1 MGRISKPYRFSTGV
15 IDPDSLNADFDTIY
29 TLVNGGLDGSNI
41 AEGGIEADNLN
52 DSISPDVRWSETF
65 RNYVVSGLV
74 VTDSGLDC
82 VVTAGIAYISG
93 NRVTPSSSGHTVADD
108 ATTYCDL
115 SSDGTFSWNSNASPL
130 AGYLRLAKIVSAGGV
145 IPGGPTDM
153 RNFAPLSVWDLESTL
168 VSTNDA
174 TNATATYAT
183 LLSATML
190 DVEAGDTLIMALS
203 GVFSA
208 GAALL
213 TTLNFKVGGAA
224 QTAEPS
230 YDMEVASKN
239 KVITFISLHAVTA
252 DAPTLVVDLQW
263 KASTSAITAK
273 KDVTGIYVLRL
284 RPTR

>member
-1 MGRISKPYRFSTGV
+1 MGIVSKPYRFSTGV

-65 RNYVVSGLV
+65 RNYVVSDLV

-130 AGYLRLAKIVSAGGV
+130 DGYLRLWKIVSATGACV
-145 IPGGPTDM
+145 LTDM
-153 RNFAPLSVWDLESTL
+153 RNFSPLSVWDLES
-168 VSTNDA
+168 STSVTSADI
-174 TNATATYAT
+174 TSTSMVT
-183 LLSATML
+183 LLTVTML
-190 DVEAGDTLIMALS
+190 DVEAGDTLIMVMNGDFIATASL
-203 GVFSA
+203 
-208 GAALL
+208 AADF
-213 TTLNFKVGGAA
+213 NFTVGGVA
-224 QTAEPS
+224 QPLTFDHYVTTAQHQT
-230 YDMEVASKN
+230 
-239 KVITFISLHAVTA
+239 ITVISLYAVAT
-252 DAPTLVVDLQW
+252 DAATLAVEIQGKV
-263 KASTSAITAK
+263 SGSAL
-273 KDVTGIYVLRL
+273 GQRHRGLYVLRL

>member
-15 IDPDSLNADFDTIY
+15 IDPDRLNADFDTIY

-65 RNYVVSGLV
+65 RNYVVSDLV

-130 AGYLRLAKIVSAGGV
+130 DGYLRLWKIVSATGACV
-145 IPGGPTDM
+145 LTDM
-153 RNFAPLSVWDLESTL
+153 RNFAPLSVWDLESEILT
-168 VSTNDA
+168 A
-174 TNATATYAT
+174 ANATTASPSYST
-183 LLSATML
+183 LLTVTML
-190 DVEAGDTLIMALS
+190 DVEVGDSLIMAMS
-203 GVFSA
+203 GTF
-208 GAALL
+208 AAVTNPCVGTFNFNVGGVAQTLVPDIAL
-213 TTLNFKVGGAA
+213 TTTEGHKTVTVLGL
-224 QTAEPS
+224 
-230 YDMEVASKN
+230 Y
-239 KVITFISLHAVTA
+239 AVTA
-252 DAPTLVVDLQW
+252 DASSLVVDIQW
-263 KASTSAITAK
+263 KSSAATLTAYQNM
-273 KDVTGIYVLRL
+273 VGLYVLRL

>member
-1 MGRISKPYRFSTGV
+1 MSIISKPFRFSTGV
-15 IDPDSLNADFDTIY
+15 IDPDKVNSDFDTLY
-29 TLVNGGLDGSNI
+29 TEINGNLDSANI
-41 AEGGIEADNLN
+41 AEGGINADNLN
-52 DSISPDVRWSETF
+52 DSISPSIRWDETF
-65 RNYVVSGLV
+65 RNYVVSDLV
-74 VTDSGLDC
+74 VTNSGLDC

-130 AGYLRLAKIVSAGGV
+130 DGYLRLWKIVSATGDCV
-145 IPGGPTDM
+145 LTDM

-168 VSTNDA
+168 VSTSDA

-190 DVEAGDTLIMALS
+190 DAEAGDTLIMALS

-213 TTLNFKVGGAA
+213 TTFNFKVGGAA

-239 KVITFISLHAVTA
+239 KIITFVSLHAVTA
-252 DAPTLVVDLQW
+252 DATTLVVDLQW
-263 KASTSAITAK
+263 KASTNTITAK